1 LVIADGDL
9 SALNPKQRVAWYR
22 ARCEAAGLDPR
33 TQPFE
38 YLVIKDRLR
47 LYATKAATDQL
58 ISNRKLTVEIIDRKH
73 DQTLG
78 VYEVRCRVTFP
89 DKHFVEDFAAVPVKG
104 KIGDDLCNALMKTC
118 TKAKRR
124 TVLSAC
130 GLGMHDETEVETI
143 PGAQVHNPGPHA
155 LEATDEPEPDV
166 GPAFDGFLDAMTDR
180 ANEGWLD
187 SITSKKT
194 GKRLSANAELIS
206 RWKLREHLLKW
217 ARSMDWIRAGTGTD
231 DRFMALAH
239 VWHEHMAE
247 FTEEAQRYCRGIWK
261 AAFKEAKEKA
271 AKARN
276 AAPRE
281 APEVLTLA
289 EENAAMDELLTTE
302 AGARG

>member
-1 LVIADGDL
+1 MELVIADGDL

-130 GLGMHDETEVETI
+130 GLGMHDDTEVETI
-143 PGAQVHNPGPHA
+143 PGAQVHNPGPRA

-166 GPAFDGFLDAMTDR
+166 MPAFDRFLDAMTDR
-180 ANEGWLD
+180 ANAGWID
-187 SITSKKT
+187 SITKKN
-194 GKRLSANAELIS
+194 GQRISADAEIIT
-206 RWKLREHLLKW
+206 RWQLREHLHKW
-217 ARSMDWIRAGTGTD
+217 AKSMDWIVGQVTADQRHQATAD
-231 DRFMALAH
+231 
-239 VWHEHMAE
+239 VWHEHMEA
-247 FTEEAQRYCRGIWK
+247 FTEEAQRYCRVQWQK
-261 AAFKEAKEKA
+261 AFKA
-271 AKARN
+271 AKAKQ
-276 AAPRE
+276 AAPKV